1 MDLVSLTM
9 VAILFAFGVVGLCMA
24 RKIRNGDSF
33 YIMEEKAPTL
43 FLVCGICMSYISA
56 VTMSSG
62 PGVCYENGP
71 FLLLTTA
78 QPGAWFGMLVALLFI
93 GRKMKAI
100 GCYTM
105 PDYFAKR
112 FSDNNVTCL
121 ALIIM
126 MAVMEIYGIGQ
137 LVSIGTVLSEATGF
151 SYGEIILIFTLA
163 IIMFCVPGGTWGI
176 MMTDTLMFVVVLLTA
191 FIVCPVVIAALYPEA
206 IQTLPA
212 SFWSVQGIHE
222 AGLGYRI
229 SQTVLWFTFFAGSPV
244 IITRVFPAK
253 NDFAVFKA
261 TVISVVLIALISFL
275 LYFTA
280 GLMQGVEPG
289 IVPQEQVILRA
300 FRGHAPLIIGLIG
313 VGGILTASISTASVL
328 FCLAGFSVSHD
339 LHGLLNQGRGA
350 DANELKRA
358 RIAQVFAIGIGGAVA
373 HLQPGDSF
381 DLSIFAC
388 GIFAASWLPSILMGL
403 LWRRYD
409 STSAFYGMLTGALT
423 LTILQ
428 VLVTVRGL
436 TLPWG
441 INHYVLSMA
450 ISVLVSVVL
459 TLRAPADPE
468 DARRH
473 YLIRHARLSDLVIRG
488 VRTDPDALSRLFTG
502 YRRAQRV
509 MIGSVVAVTAS
520 LVVLIVL
527 LARFGFPG
535 L

>member
-1 MDLVSLTM
+1 MNLVSLTM
-9 VAILFAFGVVGLCMA
+9 LVILLAFGVVGLCMA

-33 YIMEEKAPTL
+33 YVMEEKAPTL

-78 QPGAWFGMLVALLFI
+78 QPGAWFGMLVAILFI

-126 MAVMEIYGIGQ
+126 VTVMEIYGIGQ

-151 SYGEIILIFTLA
+151 SYGWIILIFTLA
-163 IIMFCVPGGTWGI
+163 IMFFCVPGGTWGI
-176 MMTDTLMFVVVLLTA
+176 MMTDTLMFVVVLVTA
-191 FIVCPVVIAALYPEA
+191 FVVCPVVIYTLYPEA
-206 IQTLPA
+206 VQALPEA
-212 SFWSVQGIHE
+212 FWSVQGIHDMST
-222 AGLGYRI
+222 GYRI
-229 SQTVLWFTFFAGSPV
+229 SQMILWCTFFAGSPV

-261 TVISVVLIALISFL
+261 TVISVALIALISFL

-289 IVPQEQVILRA
+289 IVPQERVIFQA
-300 FRGHAPLIIGLIG
+300 FRNHAPLFLGLIG
-313 VGGILTASISTASVL
+313 VAGILTAAISTASVL
-328 FCLAGFSVSHD
+328 FCLSGFSISRD
-339 LHGLLNQGRGA
+339 LHGLLNQEKA
-350 DANELKRA
+350 EDLNNLKRA

-373 HLQPGDSF
+373 YLQPSNSF

-388 GIFAASWLPSILMGL
+388 GIFAASWLPTILMGL
-403 LWRRYD
+403 LWRRYN
-409 STSAFYGMLTGALT
+409 STAAFYGMLSGALM

-428 VLVTVRGL
+428 VLMAVQEV
-436 TLPWG
+436 TLPWN
-441 INHYVLSMA
+441 INPYIFSMV
-450 ISVLVSVVL
+450 ISILVSVTL
-459 TLRAPADPE
+459 TLRKPADPE

-473 YLIRHARLSDLVIRG
+473 YLIRNAQLSDLVIREA
-488 VRTDPDALSRLFTG
+488 RTVPNALPRLFKG
-502 YRRAQRV
+502 YHQAKRV
-509 MIGSVVAVTAS
+509 MMGGVISVAG
-520 LVVLIVL
+520 L
-527 LARFGFPG
+527 LLLLCILFYSFIPSG
-535 L
+535 

>member
-280 GLMQGVEPG
+280 GLMRGVEPG

-313 VGGILTASISTASVL
+313 VGGDPDGV
-328 FCLAGFSVSHD
+328 H
-339 LHGLLNQGRGA
+339 LHGLRPVLPGGLLR
-350 DANELKRA
+350 LPRLA
-358 RIAQVFAIGIGGAVA
+358 RPA
-373 HLQPGDSF
+373 QPGPRGGCERAQARPHRPGLRDWHRRR
-381 DLSIFAC
+381 
-388 GIFAASWLPSILMGL
+388 GRLP
-403 LWRRYD
+403 
-409 STSAFYGMLTGALT
+409 T
-423 LTILQ
+423 
-428 VLVTVRGL
+428 
-436 TLPWG
+436 
-441 INHYVLSMA
+441 
-450 ISVLVSVVL
+450 
-459 TLRAPADPE
+459 
-468 DARRH
+468 ARRQLRPVH
-473 YLIRHARLSDLVIRG
+473 LRLRHLRG
-488 VRTDPDALSRLFTG
+488 ELAPLDPDGSALAAL
-502 YRRAQRV
+502 
-509 MIGSVVAVTAS
+509 
-520 LVVLIVL
+520 
-527 LARFGFPG
+527 
-535 L
+535 